1 MIQVITPRQNN
12 NFVETIFNSKNSMS
26 QKTIY
31 IDKWASYIIRA
42 TYITVTSLI
51 SRCFRAVK
59 ITECLAMEGAQF
71 TPTVE

>member
-1 MIQVITPRQNN
+1 MIRVITPRQNSF
-12 NFVETIFNSKNSMS
+12 FVETILNSRNSMS
-26 QKTIY
+26 QKAIY

-59 ITECLAMEGAQF
+59 ITERLAMEEAQV
-71 TPTVE
+71 TPTAE